1 MNAVIFIVYVI
12 LFWAALFVF
21 AFWMTTRALR
31 VPTEADL
38 EYAAEEAENAHS
50 ASAR

>member
-1 MNAVIFIVYVI
+1 MNAVLFIVYVV

-31 VPTEADL
+31 VPTEAEL
-38 EYAAEEAENAHS
+38 EYAAEEAESDHS
-50 ASAR
+50 ASAH